1 MRSIECNEGREIFDK
16 STFGSWSIP
25 GMVMFGRVMWGN
37 EILFMRQEY
46 PQVLTFASNQQTLAA
61 LGNQRSQTLLPMGL
75 ALVPLASL
83 RRDRASGCF
92 FLTPSGGRHGRT
104 REGRMASR
112 VPSGPCWP
120 ELQRPTEPGVGYRT
134 GRRSHL
140 A

>member
-1 MRSIECNEGREIFDK
+1 
-16 STFGSWSIP
+16 
-25 GMVMFGRVMWGN
+25 
-37 EILFMRQEY
+37 
-46 PQVLTFASNQQTLAA
+46 
-61 LGNQRSQTLLPMGL
+61 MGL

-120 ELQRPTEPGVGYRT
+120 ELQRLAEPGT
-134 GRRSHL
+134 GDGGGR
-140 A
+140 